1 MSEKN
6 LTPIELKVSG
16 VRDIGS
22 FSQSVED
29 TDWNGN
35 GYDIL
40 MSYLYLKSKKYPNV
54 RLEFPHAQL
63 DNLKQDM
70 MWNLVIK
77 YSYKKSAPQ
86 KSKILFPGSEE
97 SYFNFLH
104 QALHKH
110 KNSNSHT
117 SPSASSSN
125 KASSKSSN
133 SNTSSL
139 NKSSRKTKKKEVRKY
154 LFIVSGVFIGSSKSG
169 HYNMLIYDVVRK
181 KVIRIEPYG
190 KSYST
195 DDLENILDAEL
206 QRKFLDHGLK
216 VKIVSPS
223 KFMENKSFQWIEE
236 NKELKR
242 GIGTERPNDPGGMCG
257 AWSTF
262 IAHQI
267 FKYPEYSLRKLLK
280 KLKRKIEG
288 EVALRDFIRNLSQH
302 YLKKGN
308 QLLLE
313 KKQTSQKYLTTAQV
327 GDSLLK
333 IQESLSKS

>member
-6 LTPIELKVSG
+6 LTPLELKVSG

-22 FSQSVED
+22 FSQSIED
-29 TDWNGN
+29 TDWSGN

-54 RLEFPHAQL
+54 KLEFPHAQL
-63 DNLKQDM
+63 DNSGQDM

-77 YSYKKSAPQ
+77 YSYKKSAPHQ
-86 KSKILFPGSEE
+86 SKISFPGGEE
-97 SYFNFLH
+97 SYFEFLH
-104 QALHKH
+104 QAID
-110 KNSNSHT
+110 KNNDFYSSNST
-117 SPSASSSN
+117 SASVSN
-125 KASSKSSN
+125 KSSSKSRNN
-133 SNTSSL
+133 SSTSE
-139 NKSSRKTKKKEVRKY
+139 SSKKTRKKNPKKY
-154 LFIVSGVFIGSSKSG
+154 LFIVSGLFIGSSKSG
-169 HYNMLIYDVVRK
+169 HYNMLIYDVLRK

-195 DDLENILDAEL
+195 DDLEHILDTQL
-206 QRKFLDHGLK
+206 QETFISHGLK
-216 VKIVSPS
+216 VKVVSPS

-236 NKELKR
+236 NKELKK
-242 GIGTERPNDPGGMCG
+242 GIGVERPNDPGGMCG

-333 IQESLSKS
+333 IQASLITKN